1 MITYATYKT
10 ELDQIEAALKQA
22 IKGSEKIK
30 EKFLASADHGDM
42 KDRAFLFV
50 LDVNIQNN
58 RDALINFLKLPLF

>member
-1 MITYATYKT
+1 MITYATYQT
-10 ELDQIEAALKQA
+10 ELDQIETALKQA
-22 IKGSEKIK
+22 IKESEKIK
-30 EKFLASADHGDM
+30 AKFLASADHGDM

>member
-10 ELDQIEAALKQA
+10 ELEQIETALKQA
-22 IKGSEKIK
+22 IKESEKIK
-30 EKFLASADHGDM
+30 EKFLSSADPGDM

-50 LDVNIQNN
+50 LDVNIKNN